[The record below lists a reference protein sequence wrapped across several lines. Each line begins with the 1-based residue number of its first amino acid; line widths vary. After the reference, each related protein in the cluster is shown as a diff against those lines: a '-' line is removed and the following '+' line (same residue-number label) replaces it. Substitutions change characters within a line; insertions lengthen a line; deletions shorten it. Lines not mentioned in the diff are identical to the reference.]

1 MRRIY
6 SLILTFLLIF
16 STALSFHIAPTF
28 FEKRIDGPG
37 GYQEF
42 TMYNNSTKTQRF
54 KVTTLPGTGEYN
66 GHMDKWVEF
75 SPKIITIKPQSQSI
89 LKVFVK
95 APKGTPEGEYSIF
108 LNFKSVPV
116 PDITKDDGKTVAAA
130 TRFALDINMEVVGYI
145 GDLKP
150 KLDISNLKVTEN
162 NDGKAVIS
170 FNVKNNTLKRG
181 VWYDIDVIKNNGGYE
196 SIEKG
201 RVGVGKID
209 EVTLTMKNIKKGD
222 VTGVRLR
229 DSSTYEEITKKEI

>member
-66 GHMDKWVEF
+66 GHMNKWVEF

-95 APKGTPEGEYSIF
+95 APKGTSEGEYSTF

-116 PDITKDDGKTVAAA
+116 PDITKDDGKTVAATA
-130 TRFALDINMEVVGYI
+130 RMALNINLEVVAYV
-145 GDLKP
+145 GDLKSN
-150 KLDISNLKVTEN
+150 LEVSNLKISEN
-162 NDGKAVIS
+162 KEKETVIS
-170 FNVKNNTLKRG
+170 FKVKNNTPKRG
-181 VWYDIDVIKNNGGYE
+181 IWYNIDIIGNNDGYE
-196 SIEKG
+196 TLEKG
-201 RVGVGKID
+201 RIGVGATQD
-209 EVTLTMKNIKKGD
+209 VVLTMKKMKKSEISGI
-222 VTGVRLR
+222 RLR
-229 DSSTYEEITKKEI
+229 DSSTYEEITKRKL